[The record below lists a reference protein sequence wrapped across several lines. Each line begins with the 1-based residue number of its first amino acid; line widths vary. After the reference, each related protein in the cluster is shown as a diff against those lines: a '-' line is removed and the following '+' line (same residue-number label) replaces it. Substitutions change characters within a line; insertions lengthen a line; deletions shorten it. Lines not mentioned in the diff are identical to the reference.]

1 MPSVGSTLSR
11 DSLPILNPL
20 RPSICLPTLAFLQ
33 LTASSR
39 CLKML
44 RNERKEKTMQWT
56 SVAAGD
62 GCLLPCPA
70 VVRSSFPCF
79 CQDGHLLVIPTLASC
94 SAKVNKLRP
103 LSCQVT
109 RDLRLSYHELI
120 TRRASPDQSSFLGR
134 SIKHVAACRM
144 PFSAY
149 RLAGPSFSRDTCK
162 TCKGTFS
169 DRQLG
174 VLILPNP
181 LLGHL
186 YSPNLA
192 CSRLPASQSA
202 WLSLCVPQA
211 HQTIRTENRPL
222 IQVSSCPES
231 HPIPHFIAYGLS

>member
-1 MPSVGSTLSR
+1 M
-11 DSLPILNPL
+11 
-20 RPSICLPTLAFLQ
+20 
-33 LTASSR
+33 
-39 CLKML
+39 K
-44 RNERKEKTMQWT
+44 EREKTMQWA

-109 RDLRLSYHELI
+109 RDLRLSYHELMS
-120 TRRASPDQSSFLGR
+120 RRTSPDQSSFLGR

-149 RLAGPSFSRDTCK
+149 RLAGPSFSRDTCE
-162 TCKGTFS
+162 TCKGTYS

-186 YSPNLA
+186 YSPTLA
-192 CSRLPASQSA
+192 CQLANLHGCHCA
-202 WLSLCVPQA
+202 
-211 HQTIRTENRPL
+211 
-222 IQVSSCPES
+222 CPKHIKPFE
-231 HPIPHFIAYGLS
+231 PKTGR